1 MAKIVFLGT
10 ASAIA
15 DQTHDNTHL
24 LIQNEDRIV
33 LVDCGGNPGP
43 RLIRTGIDP
52 DRITD
57 LLLTHF
63 HPDHVAG
70 APLWLMN
77 LWLQGRTQTLTVHGL
92 EHTIQRLQAMLDL
105 YEWGKWPDFFPVI
118 FKIIPE
124 DGNSLVIQ
132 DSDLVVTASP
142 VKHLLPTIGIRI
154 DIPLSGASA
163 AYSSDTEPCDAVISL
178 AEDVDVLIHEA
189 SGASM
194 GHSSAQQAGEIARKS
209 GARSLVLIHYSPSTP
224 EDELIHAAKEAYP
237 GPVSIAR
244 DFDEFSL
251 RS

>member
-24 LIQNEDRIV
+24 LIQNEGRIV

-92 EHTIQRLQAMLDL
+92 EHTIQQSPRLQPYTSLGVTCMKIPSGRLTCKA
-105 YEWGKWPDFFPVI
+105 GKQHQYNRIFFFI
-118 FKIIPE
+118 T
-124 DGNSLVIQ
+124 S
-132 DSDLVVTASP
+132 
-142 VKHLLPTIGIRI
+142 
-154 DIPLSGASA
+154 
-163 AYSSDTEPCDAVISL
+163 
-178 AEDVDVLIHEA
+178 
-189 SGASM
+189 
-194 GHSSAQQAGEIARKS
+194 
-209 GARSLVLIHYSPSTP
+209 RS
-224 EDELIHAAKEAYP
+224 
-237 GPVSIAR
+237 
-244 DFDEFSL
+244 
-251 RS
+251 